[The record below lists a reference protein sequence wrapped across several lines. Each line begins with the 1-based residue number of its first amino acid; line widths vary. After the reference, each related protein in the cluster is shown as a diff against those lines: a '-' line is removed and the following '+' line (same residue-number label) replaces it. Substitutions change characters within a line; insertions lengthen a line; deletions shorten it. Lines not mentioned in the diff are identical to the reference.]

1 MADQTPSLD
10 AIKRRAEQVNRRH
23 RTPNEVASDFS
34 RNERD
39 RATTRASTLLEKAE
53 TQAPEPEPERASRSS
68 GLALRRRDVARAAQV
83 PTRNA
88 WSPARRAHE
97 RP

>member
-53 TQAPEPEPERASRSS
+53 TQARNLNPSE
-68 GLALRRRDVARAAQV
+68 LREVQDSLSAAETWHARHK
-83 PTRNA
+83 
-88 WSPARRAHE
+88 SP
-97 RP
+97 